1 MYTEFK
7 IIYIG
12 MGVIAAL
19 LLVAIALLVLVLKK
33 LRSNGH
39 IGTNSSNGFQQS
51 PQRAPSTSGI
61 AFCVGCGTQFD
72 AAHKVCPKCGRP
84 R

>member
-12 MGVIAAL
+12 MAILAVF
-19 LLVAIALLVLVLKK
+19 LLVAIALLILILKK
-33 LRSNGH
+33 IGSNKHTGASA
-39 IGTNSSNGFQQS
+39 SSGFQQS
-51 PQRAPSTSGI
+51 PQRAQPASGI

-72 AAHKVCPKCGRP
+72 AAHKVCPKCGKP

>member
-1 MYTEFK
+1 MYIEFI

-19 LLVAIALLVLVLKK
+19 LLVAIALLILVLKK

-39 IGTNSSNGFQQS
+39 VGVNSSIGFQQS
-51 PQRAPSTSGI
+51 PQRAQPMPGI

>member
-7 IIYIG
+7 IIYVG
-12 MGVIAAL
+12 MAILAVLLLAVLAL
-19 LLVAIALLVLVLKK
+19 LILVLKK
-33 LRSNGH
+33 LRSNGRA
-39 IGTNSSNGFQQS
+39 GNVSPSGFQQF
-51 PQRAPSTSGI
+51 PQRAQPTSGI